1 METDK
6 CKRPFSY
13 RATLFVALSCVF
25 LHNITH
31 VALADTPTP
40 TDTQQPPVAVAE
52 KEQVTYR
59 IQYIDEATGEPLAR
73 SITKIV
79 FENDLVTEKA
89 VRISGYE
96 LVSDSSQ
103 SLTARQNET
112 IVFVYRKQDPQL
124 LLTLRAEKMTQ
135 VDSLPHISAAEKD
148 AYKMKIAHAQSV
160 EEIDRLFRELK
171 EKNDAAKVMI
181 TYRVKYVD
189 ATTNRDVTRTVS
201 KLAFSGDRIT
211 EQASQVAGYEL
222 ISDRTQSVVLTADRN
237 QEIVFTYHKID
248 EQQFETTKQSA
259 IEQVRQLKK
268 LLSHEKNDYVTQI
281 QQARTETDV
290 AALLKKAQEA
300 DASAKVMVT
309 YQIKFVEKGTNKE
322 IAPTIKKLAFA
333 GDTVTEQPQQIARYI
348 LPEQSKQRTLEAE
361 ANEPIIFEY
370 EKTDEIKSIQEYLAE
385 KIDIKKQL
393 TYSTLDFSN
402 RPEALKDYVVK
413 SLYKYKLGIVFYATE
428 KDVDKLYWDLWNKP
442 VDGALV
448 RIARNWTARDVV
460 IEPVDTGIPGVNKY
474 ALGIIYHITPK
485 QLLDSEDKIDEI
497 IEKYDLKNKTDF
509 EKAKFIYDYLIKTA
523 AVNQDNKLGY
533 SRYNHSAVL
542 LANAGVCEGYA
553 MAYSRIAERIGLET
567 RFVSGL
573 YYPEWDKKAQKRY
586 FDNVLAKM
594 DTEIFDKRLN
604 HAWNQVK
611 IDGKWYHVDSYHGD
625 YYYSMNGNE
634 LTYATFL
641 KSDKSIGINRIWNYN
656 YTHEAPEDYQ
666 GDFKMSQD
674 F

>member
-73 SITKIV
+73 SITKIA

-248 EQQFETTKQSA
+248 EQQFEKLIEASLLYGVSYDDIVVTVHPQSIVHSMVEFCDGSTLA
-259 IEQVRQLKK
+259 QASPPDMRLPIGLALTWPERLPGASIPCDWSRAATWTFEP
-268 LLSHEKNDYVTQI
+268 LDAVTFPAVDLARRAGKAAGTAPAVYNAANEVLVDAFCTARIGFLQI
-281 QQARTETDV
+281 TELITRCLEDHLATAHIADEELTV
-290 AALLKKAQEA
+290 EAVLAA
-300 DASAKVMVT
+300 DAAARA
-309 YQIKFVEKGTNKE
+309 QAIRLVE
-322 IAPTIKKLAFA
+322 
-333 GDTVTEQPQQIARYI
+333 
-348 LPEQSKQRTLEAE
+348 
-361 ANEPIIFEY
+361 
-370 EKTDEIKSIQEYLAE
+370 
-385 KIDIKKQL
+385 
-393 TYSTLDFSN
+393 
-402 RPEALKDYVVK
+402 
-413 SLYKYKLGIVFYATE
+413 
-428 KDVDKLYWDLWNKP
+428 
-442 VDGALV
+442 
-448 RIARNWTARDVV
+448 
-460 IEPVDTGIPGVNKY
+460 
-474 ALGIIYHITPK
+474 
-485 QLLDSEDKIDEI
+485 
-497 IEKYDLKNKTDF
+497 
-509 EKAKFIYDYLIKTA
+509 
-523 AVNQDNKLGY
+523 
-533 SRYNHSAVL
+533 
-542 LANAGVCEGYA
+542 
-553 MAYSRIAERIGLET
+553 
-567 RFVSGL
+567 
-573 YYPEWDKKAQKRY
+573 
-586 FDNVLAKM
+586 
-594 DTEIFDKRLN
+594 
-604 HAWNQVK
+604 
-611 IDGKWYHVDSYHGD
+611 
-625 YYYSMNGNE
+625 E
-634 LTYATFL
+634 L
-641 KSDKSIGINRIWNYN
+641 S
-656 YTHEAPEDYQ
+656 
-666 GDFKMSQD
+666 
-674 F
+674 